1 MADLQGR
8 VAVVTGGGTGIGKGI
23 ARRLAAEGCRLVV
36 SASNSFAGAE
46 ELRDEL
52 RANGAEIEITQADF
66 RDPDTARG
74 VVTGAIDRY
83 GQLDILVNNAGWTL
97 SEEFLEGA
105 TQNWLDIFNINLI
118 AMITGSQE
126 AARHM
131 VERGSGRIIN
141 ISSVHGYVHIVHNVV
156 YASTKGGINGFTRA
170 LALALAPH
178 GVTCNVIAPGASRS
192 AAMPT
197 RIWTPPPSA
206 PPSRPVASASHRN
219 RRSRRLPRLRRG
231 LLRQRND
238 PLRRR
243 RPHHPHGHRPLVQ
256 KESAHGLEQGS
267 DG

>member
-23 ARRLAAEGCRLVV
+23 ARRLAAEGCRLMV

-46 ELRDEL
+46 ALRDEL
-52 RANGAEIEITQADF
+52 GADGAEIEIVQADF

-97 SEEFLEGA
+97 SEEFLDGN

-131 VERGSGRIIN
+131 VERGCGRIIN
-141 ISSVHGYVHIVHNVV
+141 ISSVHGYVHLAQNVV

-170 LALALAPH
+170 LALALALAPH
-178 GVTCNVIAPGASRS
+178 GVTCNVIAPGAIQVDRYADQNMDATSIGATIPAGRVGQPS
-192 AAMPT
+192 EIAA
-197 RIWTPPPSA
+197 A
-206 PPSRPVASASHRN
+206 VVYLASDEASYVN
-219 RRSRRLPRLRRG
+219 GTTLY
-231 LLRQRND
+231 
-238 PLRRR
+238 
-243 RPHHPHGHRPLVQ
+243 V
-256 KESAHGLEQGS
+256 
-267 DG
+267 DGALTTSMAIGI

>member
-1 MADLQGR
+1 M
-8 VAVVTGGGTGIGKGI
+8 
-23 ARRLAAEGCRLVV
+23 V
-36 SASNSFAGAE
+36 SASNSFGGAE

-52 RANGAEIEITQADF
+52 RADGAEIEIMQADF

-74 VVTGAIDRY
+74 VVCGAIDLY

-97 SEEFLEGA
+97 SEDFLDGN

-178 GVTCNVIAPGASRS
+178 GVTCNVIAPGAIQVGRYADQDMDASSIGTTIPAGRVGQPS
-192 AAMPT
+192 EIAAAVVYLASDEASYVNGTTLYVDGALTT
-197 RIWTPPPSA
+197 RMAI
-206 PPSRPVASASHRN
+206 
-219 RRSRRLPRLRRG
+219 G
-231 LLRQRND
+231 L
-238 PLRRR
+238 
-243 RPHHPHGHRPLVQ
+243 
-256 KESAHGLEQGS
+256 
-267 DG
+267 

>member
-8 VAVVTGGGTGIGKGI
+8 VAVVTGGGTGIGMGI
-23 ARRLAAEGCRLVV
+23 ARRLAAEGCRLMV
-36 SASNSFAGAE
+36 SASNSFGGAE

-52 RANGAEIEITQADF
+52 RAGGAEIEITQADF

-74 VVTGAIDRY
+74 VVCGAIDLY

-97 SEEFLEGA
+97 SEDFLDGN

-118 AMITGSQE
+118 AMIAGSQE

-178 GVTCNVIAPGASRS
+178 GVTCNVIAPGAIQVGRYADQNMDASSIGTTIPAGRVGQPS
-192 AAMPT
+192 EIAAAVVYLASDEASYVNGTTLYVDGALTT
-197 RIWTPPPSA
+197 RMAI
-206 PPSRPVASASHRN
+206 
-219 RRSRRLPRLRRG
+219 G
-231 LLRQRND
+231 L
-238 PLRRR
+238 
-243 RPHHPHGHRPLVQ
+243 
-256 KESAHGLEQGS
+256 
-267 DG
+267 